1 MKKSRK
7 QIGQSWKRMAN
18 WVDNRKLSERGLL
31 FAAIVALLVVV
42 LNQIFLHAASVKIA
56 AQTKQTAT
64 DRAATRKLQA
74 EIQKMAAQIVLDP
87 DAENKARLQKLL
99 ADEESAQAAIKQS
112 SQDLV
117 APDQMISMLEA
128 ILARQGKLQL
138 VSLTKLPIQSVSTST
153 LEAPASKAAG
163 GSTAPVVAKAS
174 AASGA
179 QAADVVYKH
188 GVEIVVQG
196 GYLELMDYL
205 AQLENLPVRVVWG
218 NLKLRVDTYPKT
230 TMSLTMY
237 TLSLEKKWL
246 NI

>member
-1 MKKSRK
+1 MKQLRR
-7 QIGQSWKRMAN
+7 QLGQSWKRLAN
-18 WVDNRKLSERGLL
+18 RIDSRSLPERGLL
-31 FAAIVALLVVV
+31 FAAIVALLLVV

-56 AQTKQTAT
+56 AQTKQIVA
-64 DRAATRKLQA
+64 DRAATRKLQSDT
-74 EIQKMAAQIVLDP
+74 QNLAAQVVVDP
-87 DAENKARLQKLL
+87 DAGNKARLQQLL
-99 ADEESAQAAIKQS
+99 ADDASAQAAIRQS

-117 APDQMISMLEA
+117 APEQMIGMLEA
-128 ILARQGKLQL
+128 IMARQGKLQM
-138 VSLTKLPIQSVSTST
+138 VSLTKLPIQSVSTS
-153 LEAPASKAAG
+153 APQAAAPNAAAG
-163 GSTAPVVAKAS
+163 QPV
-174 AASGA
+174 AAGKPA
-179 QAADVVYKH
+179 QANAGQATDVVYKH

-205 AQLENLPVRVVWG
+205 TQLENLPVRVVWG